1 MSDHRRPLTLA
12 IDIGGTFTDL
22 VAVDR
27 RDGSLI
33 LSKVATTPSRLQRG
47 ALSALE
53 RLRSSAGRR
62 GGVRPRQHRRD

>member
-27 RDGSLI
+27 RT
-33 LSKVATTPSRLQRG
+33 AR
-47 ALSALE
+47 
-53 RLRSSAGRR
+53 
-62 GGVRPRQHRRD
+62 